1 MSSFEI
7 DPENNNI
14 PFKKRRTSMAL
25 QRAQGDEFGLGF
37 TVPAAGTYLWQFL
50 PGIKVQV
57 KEGPGRSIV
66 FPMQIIEIIKG
77 DDEAIMSKHNE
88 FVTIITKEDAVN
100 KKGEE
105 TVGMFL
111 DYTGLYNDA
120 VQKFSENV
128 DLLSEP
134 FIGWLNIKL
143 ASKTIKAEHNVA
155 KDNKGRDQMRFTKFF
170 RHGASAGGASTGTSS
185 APAFD

>member
-1 MSSFEI
+1 MSNFEI

-14 PFKKRRTSMAL
+14 PFKRRTSMAL

-37 TVPAAGTYLWQFL
+37 TVPAAGVYVWQFL

-66 FPMQIIEIIKG
+66 FPMQIVEIVKG
-77 DDEAIMSKHNE
+77 DDEAIMSKHLE
-88 FVTIITKEDAVN
+88 FVTIITKEDAMN

-111 DYTGLYNDA
+111 DYTGLYNEA
-120 VQKFSENV
+120 AAKFGENV
-128 DLLSEP
+128 DLLSDP
-134 FIGWLNIKL
+134 FIGWLNLKL
-143 ASKTIKAEHNVA
+143 ASKTIRAEHTVEV
-155 KDNKGRDQMRFTKFF
+155 NKTTKKDQMRFSKFF
-170 RHGASAGGASTGTSS
+170 RSAGAGGASAGASSPT
-185 APAFD
+185 FE